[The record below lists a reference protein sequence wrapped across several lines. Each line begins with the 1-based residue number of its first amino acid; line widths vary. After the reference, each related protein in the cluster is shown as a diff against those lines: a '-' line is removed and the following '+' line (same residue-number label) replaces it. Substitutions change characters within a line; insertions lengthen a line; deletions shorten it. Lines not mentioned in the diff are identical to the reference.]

1 MHKFVN
7 KIVYNLCLENKLKN
21 IKANFEFRG
30 FIIKSCAWR
39 VFFTAR
45 VRWMLFG

>member
-1 MHKFVN
+1 MHKFVI

-30 FIIKSCAWR
+30 
-39 VFFTAR
+39 
-45 VRWMLFG
+45 L